1 MASAI
6 LLDPDIVRRDIV
18 VIWIG
23 GVGYGGVETYPG
35 VGFNLRNDIAAAN
48 VVYDS
53 GITVWQVPSNVYSQV
68 SVSYA
73 ELEEKIGGTSKLADY
88 LISQTVQW
96 NRTYWPEPI
105 ESRSL
110 GDSPAVSLM
119 LYPRG
124 GDFRVVPAPR
134 FGQEGHYLP
143 GTYNVVGL
151 QNYLAMPK
159 DPVVIQAVI
168 NNIIWTIV
176 TIFFPV
182 VIGLALAMLLNGKV
196 RGKPVIRLIF
206 YTPCVLPLVAIAS
219 IWGWLY
225 NPQYGAI
232 NSFLRL
238 IGLGSLAQPWLGQ
251 DSTALAAVMVP
262 AVWLRVGFP
271 MLLYLAALQGIN
283 TDMYE
288 AATVDGATKSQQF
301 WHITM
306 PSLRPAHY
314 IVIALSLIDSFKV
327 FDLIY
332 AMTYGGPGTATQVM
346 GTWMYFN
353 VFQYYQA
360 GYGTAI
366 AVVITVV
373 AIAVSIPYVR
383 SQTKE
388 HAV

>member
-1 MASAI
+1 MAA
-6 LLDPDIVRRDIV
+6 
-18 VIWIG
+18 WA
-23 GVGYGGVETYPG
+23 
-35 VGFNLRNDIAAAN
+35 FA
-48 VVYDS
+48 
-53 GITVWQVPSNVYSQV
+53 
-68 SVSYA
+68 
-73 ELEEKIGGTSKLADY
+73 
-88 LISQTVQW
+88 
-96 NRTYWPEPI
+96 
-105 ESRSL
+105 
-110 GDSPAVSLM
+110 
-119 LYPRG
+119 
-124 GDFRVVPAPR
+124 VPALAVYFVFLVYPALQSLW
-134 FGQEGHYLP
+134 FSFTNWDGLSP
-143 GTYNVVGL
+143 TYKFVGAD
-151 QNYLAMPK
+151 NYLSMAK

-168 NNIIWTIV
+168 NNIVWTVVTIV
-176 TIFFPV
+176 FPV
-182 VIGLALAMLLNGKV
+182 TIGLILAVLLNGRV

-206 YTPCVLPLVAIAS
+206 YTPAVLPLVAVAS

-232 NSFLRL
+232 NGALRA
-238 IGLGSLAQPWLGQ
+238 IGLDGLAQPWLGQ

-262 AVWLRVGFP
+262 AIWLRVGFP

-288 AATVDGATKSQQF
+288 AATVDGATRWQQF
-301 WHITM
+301 WFITM
-306 PSLRPAHY
+306 PSLRPTHY

-327 FDLIY
+327 FDLVY

-366 AVVITVV
+366 AVVITAV

-388 HAV
+388 HRA

>member
-1 MASAI
+1 MAWAFA
-6 LLDPDIVRRDIV
+6 LPAL
-18 VIWIG
+18 
-23 GVGYGGVETYPG
+23 
-35 VGFNLRNDIAAAN
+35 
-48 VVYDS
+48 VVYF
-53 GITVWQVPSNVYSQV
+53 VFLVYPALQ
-68 SVSYA
+68 
-73 ELEEKIGGTSKLADY
+73 
-88 LISQTVQW
+88 
-96 NRTYWPEPI
+96 
-105 ESRSL
+105 SL
-110 GDSPAVSLM
+110 WFSFTDWDGLSA
-119 LYPRG
+119 
-124 GDFRVVPAPR
+124 
-134 FGQEGHYLP
+134 
-143 GTYNVVGL
+143 TYNFVGVD
-151 QNYLAMPK
+151 NYTAMPD
-159 DPVVIQAVI
+159 DPVVVQAIV
-168 NNIIWTIV
+168 NNIIWTVV
-176 TIFFPV
+176 TITVPV
-182 VIGLALAMLLNGKV
+182 VIGLVLAMLLNGKV
-196 RGKPVIRLIF
+196 RGKPVLRLIF
-206 YTPCVLPLVAIAS
+206 YTPAVLPLVAVAS

-232 NSFLRL
+232 NAFLRA
-238 IGLGSLAQPWLGQ
+238 IGLDSLAQPWLGQ

-262 AVWLRVGFP
+262 AIWLRVGFP

-288 AATVDGATKSQQF
+288 AATVDGATRWQQF

-373 AIAVSIPYVR
+373 AIVVSIPYVR
-383 SQTKE
+383 SQAKE
-388 HAV
+388 AAS

>member
-1 MASAI
+1 MSTATIAQGAATSA
-6 LLDPDIVRRDIV
+6 PPRRRSRANR
-18 VIWIG
+18 G
-23 GVGYGGVETYPG
+23 GATAWLFALPA
-35 VGFNLRNDIAAAN
+35 LA
-48 VVYDS
+48 VYF
-53 GITVWQVPSNVYSQV
+53 VFLVY
-68 SVSYA
+68 
-73 ELEEKIGGTSKLADY
+73 
-88 LISQTVQW
+88 
-96 NRTYWPEPI
+96 
-105 ESRSL
+105 
-110 GDSPAVSLM
+110 PAVQSLYFSFTDWDG
-119 LYPRG
+119 LS
-124 GDFRVVPAPR
+124 A
-134 FGQEGHYLP
+134 
-143 GTYNVVGL
+143 TYNIVGL
-151 QNYLAMPK
+151 DNYTAMPS

-168 NNIIWTIV
+168 NNIIWTVV
-176 TIFFPV
+176 TIVFPV

-196 RGKPVIRLIF
+196 RGKPALRMIF
-206 YTPCVLPLVAIAS
+206 YTPAVLPLVAVAS

-225 NPQYGAI
+225 NPQFGAI

-238 IGLGSLAQPWLGQ
+238 IGLDSLAQPWLGQ

-262 AVWLRVGFP
+262 AIWLRVGFP

-283 TDMYE
+283 ADMYE
-288 AATVDGATKSQQF
+288 AATVDGASRSQQF

-314 IVIALSLIDSFKV
+314 IVLALSLIDSFKV

-353 VFQYYQA
+353 VFQYYKA

-388 HAV
+388 HAA